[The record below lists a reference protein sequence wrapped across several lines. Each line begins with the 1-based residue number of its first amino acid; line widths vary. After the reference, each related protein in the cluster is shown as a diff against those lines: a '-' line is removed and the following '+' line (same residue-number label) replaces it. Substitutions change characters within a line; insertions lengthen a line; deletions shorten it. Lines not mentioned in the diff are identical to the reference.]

1 LEGDSVVEAIGW
13 AEERTE
19 ELQLRKEKKKQF
31 EML

>member
-13 AEERTE
+13 AEERAE
-19 ELQLRKEKKKQF
+19 ELQLRKEEKKQF